1 MESCSHLSE
10 LLWHNA
16 RAHEQESGL
25 VTIED
30 VLVCIRRQLDL
41 DAETEHDVL
50 EELRAHLEDAVADA
64 RVRGKD
70 EGQAIAQAAARFG
83 APEVGAELQSTHAG
97 WGTADGVIAAA
108 LPVLCTLVLRWMV
121 FSPGG
126 TAVGWQEILT
136 RPAFWTVALVALLVP
151 LLRFSRW
158 RYALAS
164 WAVFWGLS
172 VTFMVWSAVR

>member
-1 MESCSHLSE
+1 M
-10 LLWHNA
+10 
-16 RAHEQESGL
+16 
-25 VTIED
+25 TIDD
-30 VLVCIRRQLDL
+30 VLVCVRQQLDL
-41 DAETEHDVL
+41 DAETEYDVL

-64 RVRGKD
+64 QARGAD
-70 EGQAIAQAAARFG
+70 EGQAIAEIATRFG
-83 APEVGAELQSTHAG
+83 VPEIGAELQSTHAG

-108 LPVLCTLVLRWMV
+108 LPVLCTLILRWMV

-136 RPAFWTVALVALLVP
+136 RPAFWVIALVALLVP

-158 RYALAS
+158 RYALVS

-172 VTFMVWSAVR
+172 VTFMVGSAMRW

>member
-1 MESCSHLSE
+1 
-10 LLWHNA
+10 
-16 RAHEQESGL
+16 
-25 VTIED
+25 V
-30 VLVCIRRQLDL
+30 
-41 DAETEHDVL
+41 
-50 EELRAHLEDAVADA
+50 
-64 RVRGKD
+64 
-70 EGQAIAQAAARFG
+70 
-83 APEVGAELQSTHAG
+83 G

-136 RPAFWTVALVALLVP
+136 GPAFWAVALAALLVP

-158 RYALAS
+158 RYALVS

-172 VTFMVWSAVR
+172 VAYMVGSAVRW